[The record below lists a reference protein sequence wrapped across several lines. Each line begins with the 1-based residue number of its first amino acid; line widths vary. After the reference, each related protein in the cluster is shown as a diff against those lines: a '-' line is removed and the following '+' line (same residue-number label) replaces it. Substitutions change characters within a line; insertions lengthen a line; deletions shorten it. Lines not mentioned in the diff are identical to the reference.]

1 MPSKDFLKLITHPQF
16 LLNFVHDIL
25 YNFQLYQFQFRKVD
39 ISIHKNFSTFY
50 YCTGEHIDLEVHCK
64 LDFSNQGLLIPP
76 WILRNHI
83 SILKRA
89 AAKDHWHPTYIQT
102 QKIISPD
109 FEKHK
114 QVNNQAK
121 TL

>member
-1 MPSKDFLKLITHPQF
+1 ME
-16 LLNFVHDIL
+16 
-25 YNFQLYQFQFRKVD
+25 
-39 ISIHKNFSTFY
+39 
-50 YCTGEHIDLEVHCK
+50 EHTDLEVHRK
-64 LDFSNQGLLIPP
+64 LAFSNQGLLIPP
-76 WILRNHI
+76 LMVRKHI

-89 AAKDHWHPTYIQT
+89 AAKDHWHPKCIHT

-114 QVNNQAK
+114 QVNKQAK